1 MTWWT
6 SVFMIIGV
14 LVVVVAALISFYVMI
29 GGFVEKVRFNRE
41 YKATSEL
48 TRIRT
53 LIHQELKNQEP
64 SDEDL
69 ANSGTI
75 YAQLMAEITDLE
87 QRVDERLTE
96 VDGVMGNVVVALK
109 QIRQEVKRVNRRAS
123 RAPLVELEGSQEAQ

>member
-14 LVVVVAALISFYVMI
+14 LVVVMVALISLYVII
-29 GGFVEKVRFNRE
+29 GGFVEKIRFNRE

-48 TRIRT
+48 TRIRA

-64 SDEDL
+64 SDEEL

-87 QRVDERLTE
+87 QRVDVRLTE

-109 QIRQEVKRVNRRAS
+109 QIRQEVKRANRRAS
-123 RAPLVELEGSQEAQ
+123 RAPLVELEGSQETQ